1 MTLFID
7 DVLTFSMVLSLNF
20 LNSGCS
26 SLNQFYNVV
35 CPLLSLLDLDFVLFL
50 GSFCQVTYFLYLPSG
65 WLDRLASLL

>member
-35 CPLLSLLDLDFVLFL
+35 CTLLSLLDLDFV
-50 GSFCQVTYFLYLPSG
+50 P
-65 WLDRLASLL
+65 RASLPGHLLSLSAFRLVG